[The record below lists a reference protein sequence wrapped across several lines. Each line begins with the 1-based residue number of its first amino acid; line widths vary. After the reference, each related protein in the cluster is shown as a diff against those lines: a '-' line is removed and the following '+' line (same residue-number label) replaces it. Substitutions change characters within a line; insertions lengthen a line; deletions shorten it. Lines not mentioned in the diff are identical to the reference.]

1 MNSVERANLIL
12 GAMERAQ
19 PYTPQSIKL
28 VRAEIEAL
36 CPTNPS
42 DPINGEERTRK
53 KAWDY
58 DEETRRRAHGPHQ
71 ARKCPE
77 T

>member
-36 CPTNPS
+36 CPTNPR
-42 DPINGEERTRK
+42 DQINGEERTRK
-53 KAWDY
+53 KARDY
-58 DEETRRRAHGPHQ
+58 DEEARCSAHGFDSP
-71 ARKCPE
+71 RKCPE